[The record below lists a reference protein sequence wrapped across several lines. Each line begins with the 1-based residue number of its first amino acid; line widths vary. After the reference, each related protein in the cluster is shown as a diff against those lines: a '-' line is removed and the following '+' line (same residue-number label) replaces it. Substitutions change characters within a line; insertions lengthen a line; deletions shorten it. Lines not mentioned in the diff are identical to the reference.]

1 MFVNPAHPDAPG
13 HPAVAST
20 GHRERLLAAMAQA
33 VASRGL
39 ANTTV
44 ADVVT
49 LARVSRRTFYEHF
62 ASRED
67 CFLALYEAISA
78 QALRVLAAAIEPG
91 RDWRPQI
98 GEALQRY
105 LALLASQPML
115 LRAMFVAV
123 FELGD
128 AGLAA
133 RRRVHES
140 LADYIE
146 SVFRASAGSQ
156 DSPPQRELV
165 TGLVGGIH
173 ELVLQ
178 ALEDGRAEQLTALVP
193 SVTRLIT
200 RVLGEPV

>member
-1 MFVNPAHPDAPG
+1 
-13 HPAVAST
+13 
-20 GHRERLLAAMAQA
+20 MAQA

-44 ADVVT
+44 ADIVT

-78 QALRVLAAAIEPG
+78 QALRVLSAAIEPG

-105 LALLASQPML
+105 LGLLASQPML

-140 LADYIE
+140 LAHYIE
-146 SVFRASAGSQ
+146 SVYRASAGPQ
-156 DSPPQRELV
+156 DVPLQRELV

-178 ALEDGRAEQLTALVP
+178 ALEDGQAGQLPALVP
-193 SVTRLIT
+193 GVTRLIT
-200 RVLGEPV
+200 QVLGKPV